1 MFKVKN
7 YKLNLKYKGRQIV
20 ESAFTSATPRTKED
34 ISLVVRQL
42 QGYSR
47 KSKNPNVDYM
57 IALKFDSGWRTGE
70 MFGINDDPNFFDP
83 DSFYTGIKAN
93 KERKPAQKTFHDIV
107 IYTIPRAKP
116 AGGTFY
122 KNDCLFRCLMYAF
135 DDDFMTLPPG
145 WRSPKT
151 IKEKL
156 GLKREDIIPIALF
169 KELENGLKINLNCV
183 GDYSYTSTGEHN
195 RTINLILANEHYT
208 IDKSK
213 RHYNI
218 PFNRK
223 PVIFYET
230 INNEHHIISQ
240 SKEWTEPDEKI
251 YLNKKYPQYYFMDMT
266 KKTSNQ
272 TLKEL
277 FDEFN
282 EARTNI
288 LRETNNF
295 IDLYQTPNVKHV
307 CQKILY
313 KYSTSSIPPEPITAQ
328 EADWLNKAFMG
339 GLMYAEKGNYSNTT
353 CYDQNSMYSHY
364 MGSNKFMVPY
374 KQGVFSKVLNSDQK
388 FYSYGIYRA
397 NIESHDES
405 YSKYFRFNNKYDL
418 YTHYDLNHALKLGF
432 TVELIQ
438 DDEANALIYLE
449 DKRTYGHNAYGKT
462 IKYLFDLKSKVG
474 YAKRILSCL
483 WGSMVEKNKKLV
495 VVRPDEDEIIELDDD
510 AIIQSLIRN
519 DLGCVKA
526 QYLNASEIFKT
537 NYARVGCF
545 LTSYCRFQMSTF
557 IRSNF
562 ENENVLRIHTDGVIV
577 KDEKLNHKLL
587 SNDMG
592 SFKIE
597 DEGCCNIINVNVIN
611 WT

>member
-1 MFKVKN
+1 MFKVDN
-7 YKLNLKYKGRQIV
+7 YQLNLKYKGRKVV
-20 ESAFTSATPRTKED
+20 ETSFSSDTPKTKE
-34 ISLVVRQL
+34 IITASVKKIQELV
-42 QGYSR
+42 R
-47 KSKNPNVDYM
+47 KSKHPNADFMV
-57 IALKFDSGWRTGE
+57 ALKFDSGWRTGE
-70 MFGINDDPNFFDP
+70 MFDNIEEPNFFDP

-93 KERKPAQKTFHDIV
+93 KERIPAQKTFHDFV
-107 IYTIPRAKP
+107 IYTIPKAKP
-116 AGGTFY
+116 AGGIFY

-135 DDDFMTLPPG
+135 DDDFSTLPPN
-145 WRSPKT
+145 WRAPNK

-156 GLKREDIIPIALF
+156 GLNREDMIPIALF
-169 KELENGLKINLNCV
+169 KELEDGLKINLNCV

-218 PFNRK
+218 PLNRK
-223 PVIFYET
+223 PVVFYEV
-230 INNEHHIISQ
+230 INNEYHIISK
-240 SKEWTEPDEKI
+240 SNEWNEPVDKS
-251 YLNKKYPQYYFMDMT
+251 YLNIKYPQYYLMNMT
-266 KKTSNQ
+266 KKTSNK

-277 FDEFN
+277 FEEFN
-282 EARTNI
+282 QAREEI

-295 IDLYQTPNVKHV
+295 IDLYQTPNVKHA
-307 CQKILY
+307 CQKILF
-313 KYSTSSIPPEPITAQ
+313 KYSASSIPPEPIQSQ

-339 GLMYAEKGNYSNTT
+339 GLMYAEKGNFENTT

-364 MGSNKFMVPY
+364 MGSDKFLVPY

-397 NIESHDES
+397 NIESNDES
-405 YSKYFRFNNKYDL
+405 NNKYFRFNNKHHL
-418 YTHYDLNHALKLGF
+418 YTHYDLSNAIKLGF

-438 DDEANALIYLE
+438 DDEANALLYSKDE
-449 DKRTYGHNAYGKT
+449 RMYGHHAYSKT
-462 IKYLFDLKSKVG
+462 IKYLFDLKTKCP

-495 VVRPDEDEIIELDDD
+495 VIRPDEEIKELDDD
-510 AIIQSLIRN
+510 AIITTFIRS
-519 DLGCVKA
+519 DSGCVKV

-537 NYARVGCF
+537 NYARIGCF
-545 LTSYCRFQMSTF
+545 LTSYCRFQMSQF

-577 KDEKLNHKLL
+577 KDEKLNPNLL
-587 SNDMG
+587 KKDIG
-592 SFKIE
+592 LYKIE
-597 DEGCCNIINVNVIN
+597 DEGNCNITNVNLIDWN
-611 WT
+611 